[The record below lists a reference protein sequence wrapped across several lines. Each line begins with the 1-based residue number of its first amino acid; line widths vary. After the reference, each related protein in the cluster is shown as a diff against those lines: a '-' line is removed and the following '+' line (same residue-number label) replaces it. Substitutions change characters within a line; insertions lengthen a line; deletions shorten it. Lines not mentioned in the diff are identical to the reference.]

1 MPNKTKLPA
10 LKNIPPKTDRELKIA
25 LDSIKEALEVR
36 LGQRGDP
43 LDRAVT
49 LRELSDSGI
58 IKVRNKG
65 SLASDILPPGDDDP
79 GGNLDIPPA
88 PTGLSASGVFTAVI
102 LDWNEAP
109 YNNHAYTEIWRSQA
123 NALGGAVRIATT
135 VGNVYTDEVG
145 YATTYY
151 YWIRFVS
158 TSNVIGPFNGT
169 EGKEATTAANVSAVM
184 TTLSEQLSSMPGFTT
199 LQNDITVNVGGVSS
213 TLASALGTLDTEVA
227 TAQTAANNAQTAANN
242 AQTSANNA
250 VTGATQV
257 IQSTSAPTTRDDG
270 SALQAHDIWIDTDDN
285 NQAYVRN
292 SSNNGW
298 EKARD
303 SSLVSTIGSASF
315 TGSDLT
321 TAMASAQSSII
332 TINSTNTSQ
341 ASAITTLENTVNDG
355 TTGVAATATALSN
368 LTTRV
373 TNTENATSTNTS
385 DITAL
390 ETTVNHPST
399 GVAATSTALNNL
411 TTGTVATNTGNI
423 ATNASDI
430 AALQST
436 VNHPTTGVAATST
449 ALNALE
455 TGTVATNTGNISTN
469 ASAIS
474 ALQSTVNNPSTGVAA
489 TASALGALT
498 TRVTNTENETSTN
511 ASDISALE
519 STVNN
524 PSTGVAA
531 TSTALNNLTTG
542 TVATNTGNIATNA
555 SDIAALQSTVN
566 HPSTG
571 VAATSTALNNLTTG
585 TVATNTG
592 DIATNASDIAAL
604 QSTVNHPTTGVAAT
618 ATALNTLETG
628 TVATNTGNIST
639 NASNITALQAI
650 VSGFSGSGAIANA
663 FSTTNANV
671 TTNAG
676 NITSN
681 ANSITAL
688 ESQVGKEFGVRIKT
702 TNTSKTVTIQTMT
715 NSAGSTT
722 TSAHGITSADV
733 TSGAYITLVG
743 ASAVGGITTA
753 QLNKTHK
760 VQSVVSTT
768 SLTITVTGDAA
779 TSTTTFGNYTA
790 TENNILGAYA
800 GIAQLA
806 NVQSDLEGNAQ
817 ASFVLQ
823 VAANGSVAGMVIEAD
838 ASAGGTASQVAFQ
851 AEKFAIFNGSSATA
865 PFIVSSG
872 TVFIADAMIG
882 NAAIDT
888 AKIANLAVETAKIA
902 DAAIET
908 AKINDAA
915 ITTAKIEDAA
925 IQTAKIG
932 DAQITN
938 AKINDLDAGKI
949 NAGFIDAARINSN
962 TITAAMI
969 NTANLTLP
977 IVHKTVSGAAI
988 GTFNNDTMRVKQV
1001 GEIGTEPG
1009 LYSGFVR
1016 IKGGSGQVK
1025 TLEVAAGD
1033 GSFGAGSSFEIQN
1046 DIEYDSGSLDGAA
1059 SQLPLADT
1067 GSLQYVSGASKY
1079 WSRVDRFRFT
1089 HSIAQISFHFRKR
1102 SSNSTTA
1109 YLYVN
1114 AQGDGNNRSLGSV
1127 EYAFTRLGVNEPD
1140 AFSFTDLTGQNT
1152 STVFTSNTITLSG
1165 TQFVNGVATLTD
1177 NAGGTAQ
1184 FKVNSGSYQ
1193 TGSATVVPGDTLT
1206 VRLTSA
1212 STGGTT
1218 RSAFLS
1224 VNGIGDSY
1232 IVQTSGGGAPG
1243 PTPPGGSPG
1252 GSPPSSPPS
1261 GPPGGG
1267 PLPE

>member
-1 MPNKTKLPA
+1 
-10 LKNIPPKTDRELKIA
+10 
-25 LDSIKEALEVR
+25 
-36 LGQRGDP
+36 
-43 LDRAVT
+43 
-49 LRELSDSGI
+49 
-58 IKVRNKG
+58 
-65 SLASDILPPGDDDP
+65 
-79 GGNLDIPPA
+79 
-88 PTGLSASGVFTAVI
+88 
-102 LDWNEAP
+102 
-109 YNNHAYTEIWRSQA
+109 
-123 NALGGAVRIATT
+123 
-135 VGNVYTDEVG
+135 
-145 YATTYY
+145 
-151 YWIRFVS
+151 
-158 TSNVIGPFNGT
+158 
-169 EGKEATTAANVSAVM
+169 
-184 TTLSEQLSSMPGFTT
+184 
-199 LQNDITVNVGGVSS
+199 
-213 TLASALGTLDTEVA
+213 
-227 TAQTAANNAQTAANN
+227 
-242 AQTSANNA
+242 
-250 VTGATQV
+250 
-257 IQSTSAPTTRDDG
+257 
-270 SALQAHDIWIDTDDN
+270 
-285 NQAYVRN
+285 
-292 SSNNGW
+292 
-298 EKARD
+298 
-303 SSLVSTIGSASF
+303 
-315 TGSDLT
+315 
-321 TAMASAQSSII
+321 
-332 TINSTNTSQ
+332 
-341 ASAITTLENTVNDG
+341 
-355 TTGVAATATALSN
+355 
-368 LTTRV
+368 
-373 TNTENATSTNTS
+373 
-385 DITAL
+385 
-390 ETTVNHPST
+390 
-399 GVAATSTALNNL
+399 
-411 TTGTVATNTGNI
+411 
-423 ATNASDI
+423 
-430 AALQST
+430 
-436 VNHPTTGVAATST
+436 
-449 ALNALE
+449 
-455 TGTVATNTGNISTN
+455 
-469 ASAIS
+469 
-474 ALQSTVNNPSTGVAA
+474 
-489 TASALGALT
+489 
-498 TRVTNTENETSTN
+498 
-511 ASDISALE
+511 
-519 STVNN
+519 
-524 PSTGVAA
+524 
-531 TSTALNNLTTG
+531 
-542 TVATNTGNIATNA
+542 
-555 SDIAALQSTVN
+555 
-566 HPSTG
+566 
-571 VAATSTALNNLTTG
+571 
-585 TVATNTG
+585 
-592 DIATNASDIAAL
+592 
-604 QSTVNHPTTGVAAT
+604 
-618 ATALNTLETG
+618 
-628 TVATNTGNIST
+628 
-639 NASNITALQAI
+639 
-650 VSGFSGSGAIANA
+650 
-663 FSTTNANV
+663 
-671 TTNAG
+671 
-676 NITSN
+676 
-681 ANSITAL
+681 
-688 ESQVGKEFGVRIKT
+688 
-702 TNTSKTVTIQTMT
+702 MT

-743 ASAVGGITTA
+743 ASAVGGITTT

-760 VQSVVSTT
+760 IQSVVSTT

-851 AEKFAIFNGSSATA
+851 ADKFAIFNGSSATA

-915 ITTAKIEDAA
+915 ITTAKIQDAA
-925 IQTAKIG
+925 IETAKIG

-938 AKINDLDAGKI
+938 AKISDLDAGKI

-969 NTANLTLP
+969 NTSNLTLP

-988 GTFNNDTMRVKQV
+988 GTFNNDTMRVKRV

-1016 IKGGSGQVK
+1016 VKGGSGQVK

-1033 GSFGAGSSFEIQN
+1033 GTFGAGSSFEIQN

-1165 TQFVNGVATLTD
+1165 AQFVNGIATLTD
-1177 NAGGTAQ
+1177 FAGGTAQ

-1232 IVQTSGGGAPG
+1232 SVQTSGGGAPG

-1261 GPPGGG
+1261 GPPSGG
-1267 PLPE
+1267 PIAP

>member
-399 GVAATSTALNNL
+399 GVAATSTALNNF
-411 TTGTVATNTGNI
+411 T
-423 ATNASDI
+423 
-430 AALQST
+430 
-436 VNHPTTGVAATST
+436 
-449 ALNALE
+449 

>member
-58 IKVRNKG
+58 VKVRNKG
-65 SLASDILPPGDDDP
+65 GLASDILPPGDDDP

-469 ASAIS
+469 ASDIS

-688 ESQVGKEFGVRIKT
+688 ESQVGKEFGVRLKT

-851 AEKFAIFNGSSATA
+851 ADKFAIFNGSSAIA

-908 AKINDAA
+908 AKINDLAVE
-915 ITTAKIEDAA
+915 TAKIANAA
-925 IQTAKIG
+925 IETAKIN
-932 DAQITN
+932 DLAVTN
-938 AKINDLDAGKI
+938 AKINDLNAAKI

-962 TITAAMI
+962 TITADMI
-969 NTANLTLP
+969 NTANLSLP

-988 GTFNNDTMRVKQV
+988 GTFNDDTMRVKRV

-1016 IKGGSGQVK
+1016 VKGGSGQVK

-1165 TQFVNGVATLTD
+1165 AQFVNGIATLTD

-1224 VNGIGDSY
+1224 VNGIGDTY
-1232 IVQTSGGGAPG
+1232 IVQTSGGGSP
-1243 PTPPGGSPG
+1243 PPPPPGGSPG

>member
-65 SLASDILPPGDDDP
+65 NLASDILPPGDDDP

>member
-65 SLASDILPPGDDDP
+65 NLASDILPPGDDDP

-908 AKINDAA
+908 AKI
-915 ITTAKIEDAA
+915 
-925 IQTAKIG
+925 G